1 MAAWFDAWRRFLD
14 GRLESISIFVKSNM
28 EDKSEK
34 AWSGWPG
41 TVENVKSVVFDAET
55 VDVDPT
61 ICAVDSELASK
72 AVCANSLIL
81 SSSLPVTVWNN
92 PV

>member
-1 MAAWFDAWRRFLD
+1 M
-14 GRLESISIFVKSNM
+14 
-28 EDKSEK
+28 
-34 AWSGWPG
+34 
-41 TVENVKSVVFDAET
+41 ENVKSVVFDAET

-81 SSSLPVTVWNN
+81 SSSLPVTV
-92 PV
+92 